1 MSYFKSTPTRVTHRI
16 SNSPSPRAIPKTS
29 DRKASAS
36 KPAPLTGQH
45 GRCASC
51 GGGRRR

>member
-1 MSYFKSTPTRVTHRI
+1 MPNYF
-16 SNSPSPRAIPKTS
+16 SNSPRTS
-29 DRKASAS
+29 HTISQNRTVKNVPSTRDRKPAGN

-51 GGGRRR
+51 GGRGR